1 MVSQAQWPIVPVQAT
16 DSTTPLF
23 FTDDEWDTVEAVT
36 ARIIPTDYDPGAKEA
51 KVVRFL
57 DRLLSGTQFIYA
69 SADGSGFLQMSGIDL
84 QAWEERIAH
93 RQQVYR
99 EGIAQLRELSR
110 KTFGDRDFVELS
122 DEEQDNILEE
132 LGGKLKPVRVSLVR
146 HGENAGEG
154 GPPPTNQPV
163 SDEGLGFF
171 DSIVLHTRQGF
182 YADPVYGGNDN
193 YLGWNV
199 IGYPGPRSL
208 KDTMDGT
215 FTTTDYMVMD
225 ATWPYANHPSV
236 QKYRVRRPKS

>member
-1 MVSQAQWPIVPVQAT
+1 MASQSAWPVVPVRAT
-16 DSTTPLF
+16 DGEEPLF
-23 FTDDEWDTVEAVT
+23 FTPEEWDTVEAIT
-36 ARIIPTDYDPGAKEA
+36 ARIIPTDYDPGAREA

-57 DRLLSGTQFIYA
+57 DRFLSGTQFVYA
-69 SADGSGFLQMSGIDL
+69 SADGSGFLQMSGIDAD
-84 QAWEERIAH
+84 AWEKRIDQ
-93 RQQVYR
+93 RQQTYR
-99 EGIAQLRELSR
+99 EGLGALSELSR
-110 KTFGDRDFVELS
+110 TRHGKEFVDLT
-122 DEEQDNILEE
+122 DQEQDGVLEE
-132 LGGKLKPVRVSLVR
+132 LSGKPKPARVSLVS

-182 YADPVYGGNDN
+182 YADPAYGGNDN
-193 YLGWNV
+193 FTGWNV

-215 FTTTDYMVMD
+215 FTTTDYMLMD

-236 QKYRVRRPKS
+236 QRYRLHRPKS